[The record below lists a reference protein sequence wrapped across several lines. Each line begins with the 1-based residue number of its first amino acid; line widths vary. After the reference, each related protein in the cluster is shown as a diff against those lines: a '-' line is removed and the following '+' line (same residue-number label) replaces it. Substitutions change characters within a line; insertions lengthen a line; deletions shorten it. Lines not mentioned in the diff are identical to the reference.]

1 MATVQ
6 GFTRFTSEDLGNP
19 VMNIKSIVLPPRRS
33 ALRRIE
39 VGAVVLV
46 LIGVVWGIKQRGG
59 LPVVPL
65 LEPDSWGYLKPALS
79 WLGGAGFQQ
88 TYGRDWLYPAILA
101 AAIKFSGNFNSV
113 VGLQHFLGLL
123 SAPLLWLAVRIWLS
137 IFPKRSDLCH
147 GVAVILGAI
156 AAFVYVLSTTQIQFE
171 LTIAPEGVL
180 PFFILV
186 SLISALAYFRARW
199 LSYRTWPAI
208 VFGAGSLLLCYAVV
222 LLKPSWTLALIPLS
236 TLLLA
241 GIFGSAERTLRFAP
255 ALVAILLA
263 GGLAL
268 FPHLLGFRQDLG
280 SRTFLAFN
288 LVGIHAAQ
296 IVENAERHHLIGATD
311 SQPTKTE
318 IRFYE
323 ELKQA
328 WNESRT
334 VPTTHRTLGFDPNY
348 IMYTKNLFGAFKAEN
363 KLTDTDLINLCY
375 AAYFRVWR
383 ESPGAMAA
391 KIGKQICLFL
401 TAPSTDLSA
410 YSLGGSRILY
420 IAVRSNTSPQAI
432 LADAESGEYANQ
444 PACISYRR
452 ELEKVLQ
459 QDWRIK
465 HVGIQRY
472 LAVFFSKLAAWI
484 QVLFFA
490 AMFPILLDRRFR
502 GLRPPVWAAAIL
514 AAILYGNVLTISIVH
529 TLDVDRYR
537 TSYMPALLLTLVI
550 MMTVLIAACEGLF
563 RGTQLTTPTS

>member
-1 MATVQ
+1 
-6 GFTRFTSEDLGNP
+6 
-19 VMNIKSIVLPPRRS
+19 MNSKSAVLPPRRS
-33 ALRRIE
+33 LSKWIDGVAL
-39 VGAVVLV
+39 AMV
-46 LIGVVWGIKQRGG
+46 LIGALWGIKQRSG
-59 LPVVPL
+59 LPGVPL
-65 LEPDSWGYLKPALS
+65 LDPDSWGYLKPALS
-79 WLGGAGFQQ
+79 WLGRAGFQQ

-101 AAIKFSGNFNSV
+101 AAIKLSGNFNSIV
-113 VGLQHFLGLL
+113 SLQHFLGLL
-123 SAPLLWLAVRIWLS
+123 SAPLLWLAVRVWLS

-180 PFFILV
+180 PFFVLI

-199 LSYRTWPAI
+199 LSYQTWPAF

-222 LLKPSWTLALIPLS
+222 LLKPSWTLALIPVS

-241 GIFGSAERTLRFAP
+241 GIFGSGERSLRFTP

-263 GGLAL
+263 GGLAI

-280 SRTFLAFN
+280 SRTLLPFN

-296 IVENAERHHLIGATD
+296 IVQNAERHHLIGTTD
-311 SQPTKTE
+311 SPDANTE
-318 IRFYE
+318 IRFCE

-334 VPTTHRTLGFDPNY
+334 VPTTNRTLGFDPNY

-363 KLTDTDLINLCY
+363 NLTDTGLINLCY
-375 AAYFRVWR
+375 EAYFRVWR

-401 TAPSTDLSA
+401 AAPSKDFSA
-410 YSLGGSRILY
+410 YSLGGSRMLY
-420 IAVRSNTSPQAI
+420 IAARSNTSPQAF
-432 LADAESGEYANQ
+432 LADAESQGYANQ
-444 PACISYRR
+444 PACISYCH

-465 HVGIQRY
+465 HVGIQRHFAFL
-472 LAVFFSKLAAWI
+472 LAKLAGWI

-490 AMFPILLDRRFR
+490 VMSPILLDRRFCD
-502 GLRPPVWAAAIL
+502 LRLSAWAAVSVG
-514 AAILYGNVLTISIVH
+514 AILYGNVLTISIAH

-550 MMTVLIAACEGLF
+550 MTTVLVAACEGLC
-563 RGTQLTTPTS
+563 RGTQLTTRKS